1 MDPFK
6 GRHGANCQPI
16 TNPAIIL
23 EQGTPSSKGRGDSEA
38 AAMHRMAHA
47 SQRKSTKNGIFSGY
61 LLAPIAVQLT
71 WVASTHIKRQAK
83 ERKTCQN
90 PTAICFKTKQE
101 RNTAASKE
109 QLHTGF

>member
-1 MDPFK
+1 
-6 GRHGANCQPI
+6 
-16 TNPAIIL
+16 
-23 EQGTPSSKGRGDSEA
+23 
-38 AAMHRMAHA
+38 MAHA

-101 RNTAASKE
+101 RNKAAPKRTAAYRLLMGLLRGGVRLERGRNYRYSVS
-109 QLHTGF
+109 TNRN